1 MTNALLENAAAYSA
15 VVRRRCA
22 SAYRAGVLLVRVR
35 RLVERRVRP
44 LAPSVAAERLTKRE
58 LEILQLL
65 ADGLRYRQIA
75 AQLFISPRRPGPTS
89 STSSASSA
97 FAAMR
102 RQLLSP
108 TAKRSSSRRPS
119 PPLDSSLSRTSSAGE
134 IDGRC
139 RVRVTRLE
147 SLRGLGGPSR

>member
-75 AQLFISPRRPGPTS
+75 AQFFISPRTAGTHIEHI
-89 STSSASSA
+89 
-97 FAAMR
+97 
-102 RQLLSP
+102 LS
-108 TAKRSSSRRPS
+108 KLGVRSHAEAVAVAHREALVQPPS
-119 PPLDSSLSRTSSAGE
+119 EPAT
-134 IDGRC
+134 
-139 RVRVTRLE
+139 
-147 SLRGLGGPSR
+147 